1 MWLDRGRRSPGPK
14 KSTLFSKHRKE
25 HGEFLMLFGNDGWSC
40 QSVNTL
46 VHVCSHHKWVFCSLL
61 CAIRESSQKILMRAV
76 TLEKMDPLLQLFFT
90 SKGNN
95 LNKSQSLFLLL
106 QYIITWRLWKNDKY
120 EKEIPLSNSM
130 KLKNNLITF
139 IDINFYIKFAT
150 KNVVFFAS
158 GWRNLH
164 FVKGGKWSDTR
175 NLLSHDVFVLKLPS
189 SAEDSSFK
197 LDLILGGCQGW
208 IYVFNNLS
216 DHRRDNQW
224 RKRNCFTFSQFLKI
238 VYFVFF
244 SNKCN

>member
-95 LNKSQSLFLLL
+95 LNKSQSLFFIAAIYYHMKVVKKW
-106 QYIITWRLWKNDKY
+106 QIWER
-120 EKEIPLSNSM
+120 NS
-130 KLKNNLITF
+130 I
-139 IDINFYIKFAT
+139 IKF
-150 KNVVFFAS
+150 NE
-158 GWRNLH
+158 
-164 FVKGGKWSDTR
+164 
-175 NLLSHDVFVLKLPS
+175 
-189 SAEDSSFK
+189 AEK
-197 LDLILGGCQGW
+197 QLD
-208 IYVFNNLS
+208 YF
-216 DHRRDNQW
+216 HRH
-224 RKRNCFTFSQFLKI
+224 QFL
-238 VYFVFF
+238 Y
-244 SNKCN
+244 